1 MQGYRWQSTLHRVV
15 CEGGNAGPRYSL
27 PVFFQPHEHVSID
40 TISIDTVRKP
50 AVGDGISTTDNSED
64 QQSVRTVGDF
74 MQLWSASQ
82 GEGNAQSIA
91 TKLAPKHIRA
101 AQQDA
106 YIAPHAACT
115 YSASL

>member
-15 CEGGNAGPRYSL
+15 CEGGNAVPRYSL
-27 PVFFQPHEHVSID
+27 PVFFQPHENVSID
-40 TISIDTVRKP
+40 AISIDTERKP
-50 AVGDGISTTDNSED
+50 AGDDCILTTDRSED

-82 GEGNAQSIA
+82 GEGNAQSIV
-91 TKLAPKHIRA
+91 TKLSPEHIRA
-101 AQQDA
+101 AQQGA
-106 YIAPHAACT
+106 YIAPRTAYT